1 MGCHRGGFGGAD
13 AGGIAGVG
21 GGRGALALA
30 ALFGAFNGL
39 CITMLRMPPFV
50 PTLATM
56 SIARA
61 VALMI
66 TRGRSIDEFRP
77 IGDPFFELGG
87 GSIFGVPTPF
97 VVFVVLSIL
106 AWIVLDRTIFG
117 RRLYAIGGNEQAARL
132 SGFDVDRM
140 KIAVYVLSALAAG
153 IAGLVE
159 VSYLSSAIANQGSGK
174 ELNVIAAAV
183 IGGTNLM
190 GGEGT
195 ILGVFFGAIILE
207 ILRNGLVLLGTDA
220 YSQGIFVGLV
230 IIIAVF
236 IDQLRKGLWKRP

>member
-1 MGCHRGGFGGAD
+1 MSYGLPTPVAI
-13 AGGIAGVG
+13 AGGLSV
-21 GGRGALALA
+21 A
-30 ALFGAFNGL
+30 ALFGLFNGL
-39 CITMLRMPPFV
+39 CITLLRMPPFV

-61 VALMI
+61 TALMI

-77 IGDPFFELGG
+77 IGDGFFELGG
-87 GSIFGVPTPF
+87 GSILGVPTPF
-97 VVFVVLSIL
+97 VLFAVLSIIMWVL
-106 AWIVLDRTIFG
+106 LDRTIFG
-117 RRLYAIGGNEQAARL
+117 RRLYAIGGNETAARL
-132 SGFDVDRM
+132 SGIDVDRM
-140 KIAVYVLSALAAG
+140 KIAVYVLSALFAG
-153 IAGLVE
+153 LAGLVE
-159 VSYLSSAIANQGSGK
+159 VSYLSSAIANQGTGK

-207 ILRNGLVLLGTDA
+207 ILRNGLVLIGTDA

-236 IDQLRKGLWKRP
+236 IDQLRKGVWRRK